1 MASELGLRQ
10 AYQTIKNAY
19 RSKSRNPVTTA
30 SDLRLI
36 VPISTSRTTFEFPV
50 IVGDDQNNY
59 PDAILLNRADAFTAT
74 EIGIFIGKRTGA
86 TTAAQ
91 VSNTAFDWFSYPNT
105 TEFAVTNTDAA
116 NLRPLYNAGTINA
129 TINNVQYLQNYSTL
143 RMRRVPNQQ
152 TGLGYGAVATT
163 GAIVSTSLDSFN
175 GEQDGYYPLV
185 PTLQLS
191 GTSKIAISISI
202 PQALPIATAGT
213 AQYCIMLAFR
223 GFLSLG
229 ASNLNK

>member
-1 MASELGLRQ
+1 MAGEIGLRQ
-10 AYQTIKNAY
+10 AYSTIKQAY
-19 RSKSRNPVTTA
+19 ATKGRNPVTTA
-30 SDLRLI
+30 SDLKLI
-36 VPISTSRTTFEFPV
+36 VPISTAKTVFDFPV

-74 EIGIFIGKRTGA
+74 EIGLFIGKRTGA
-86 TTAAQ
+86 STAAQ
-91 VSNTAFDWFSYPNT
+91 ISNTAFDWYSYTNST
-105 TEFAVTNTDAA
+105 QFAVTGSDYT
-116 NLRPLYNAGTINA
+116 NLKPLFNAGTLNA

-143 RMRRVPNQQ
+143 RMRRGTTVQDATLYA
-152 TGLGYGAVATT
+152 TGGTAT
-163 GAIVSTSLDSFN
+163 IQDSFN
-175 GEQDGYYPLV
+175 GEKDGFYPLV

-191 GTSKIAISISI
+191 GTSKISIQLSV

>member
-19 RSKSRNPVTTA
+19 KAKQRNPVTTA

-36 VPISTSRTTFEFPV
+36 VPISTTKTVFEFPV
-50 IVGDDQNNY
+50 IIGDDSNNY
-59 PDAILLNRADAFTAT
+59 PDAVLLNRSDAFTAT
-74 EIGIFIGKRTGA
+74 EIGLFIGKRTGA

-91 VSNTAFDWFSYPNT
+91 VANTAFDWFSYTNSLQ
-105 TEFAVTNTDAA
+105 FAVTGTDYT
-116 NLRPLYNAGTINA
+116 NLKPLFNAGLLNA
-129 TINNVQYLQNYSTL
+129 TINNVQYLQNFSTMRMKCGSVIQESTL
-143 RMRRVPNQQ
+143 LA
-152 TGLGYGAVATT
+152 TGTTAT
-163 GAIVSTSLDSFN
+163 IQDSYN
-175 GEQDGYYPLV
+175 GQNDGYYNLV

-191 GTSKIAISISI
+191 GTSKISISI
-202 PQALPIATAGT
+202 TVPQALPIATANQ
-213 AQYCIMLAFR
+213 AQYCIMLSLR